1 MHTIKVI
8 ASGLLL
14 LVICLGIGR
23 MLGGPGAVGASVK
36 LFIVLWL
43 FGAAANLWF
52 GVSRAGYSVIDE
64 LPIFL
69 VVFLIPVAVA
79 LYIRWKY

>member
-1 MHTIKVI
+1 MHTVKVI

-23 MLGGPGAVGASVK
+23 MLGGSGAIGASVK
-36 LFIVLWL
+36 VFIVLWL

-52 GVSRAGYSVIDE
+52 GVNRAGYSVIEE

-69 VVFLIPVAVA
+69 VVFLIPVVVA
-79 LYIRWKY
+79 LYIGWKY